1 MSGTIVERISG
12 RAQMGKLVGVS
23 SLQEMA
29 RWCRAHTTGC
39 PLRKQSHLQIVPALA
54 RSQGQGSVFNTSPLL
69 GAASDARLCRGGSCH
84 SLHFG
89 CEEDARGFLVAT
101 PV

>member
-23 SLQEMA
+23 SLREMA

-54 RSQGQGSVFNTSPLL
+54 RS
-69 GAASDARLCRGGSCH
+69 
-84 SLHFG
+84 
-89 CEEDARGFLVAT
+89 
-101 PV
+101 